1 MIKKQIIPE
10 TNNNLVAFNTYNSL
24 INNENTIYLVSIHH
38 YEVSENESLSVDNA
52 YIVTPDSDKIEF
64 SNLVGF
70 MNLRDARNRMFTFK
84 PTLFESMQWF
94 EKVYVVGVPTI
105 IYLHNSYINYT
116 PEMHPLFENFW
127 MAKFQ

>member
-10 TNNNLVAFNTYNSL
+10 TNNNLVAFNTYNSS
-24 INNENTIYLVSIHH
+24 IDTKNTIYLVSIHH
-38 YEVSENESLSVDNA
+38 YEVSENESLSIKNA
-52 YIVTPDSDKIEF
+52 YIFTPDSDSGEF
-64 SNLVGF
+64 SNLIEF
-70 MNLRDARNRMFTFK
+70 MYMCDSINRMFTFK